1 MLVGTGLIPLWEE
14 VPCSNLIPFTYIVQ
28 SPLILLSLPAG
39 GHFVSKGCNP
49 DLSSYLIRIREIPE
63 LSRK

>member
-1 MLVGTGLIPLWEE
+1 MLVDTGLVPLWEK
-14 VPCSNLIPFTYIVQ
+14 VPCSNLTPFNYIVQ

-39 GHFVSKGCNP
+39 GHFVSKECNP
-49 DLSSYLIRIREIPE
+49 GLSSYLIRIREIPE